1 MSIIRVTEKDLSRI
15 VKQVINNSNEK
26 KFILKEGCV
35 KSMAKIDPKTGKP
48 AYVDTITGKYCNPTT
63 TPRGVNPTDKKLTDL
78 IVVNSNPSS
87 NKTIP
92 PEYVKRIRLIFP
104 KKGTETTMLNY
115 FKKDL
120 LSLGIITG
128 FYTSLSSAISFVNTL
143 IKKNVKADEFVI
155 GSHGGGSELLITQS
169 KGDNFTFNNSFLN
182 SFKPLIHSNT
192 KVFFTA
198 CYGADNLSMLK
209 NAAETLGIG
218 VYAASGEYNYITN
231 KSEQGFYWCSPSK
244 TPQLTNRDEVI
255 TKTYGINNNQRQD
268 YNVFFIFAL
277 PTTFNSSMDDY
288 FSENRAYITIKDGVF
303 DKSIPKKIVIPL
315 DPPVASF
322 GRNLSPYNEY
332 SDKSYYAWKDVYDV
346 FDEKQEKFAYSLIT
360 QKIVDIGYEVYN
372 GISKLIEK
380 NEIIGDTKKNNVIL
394 RKQKKL
400 YGLGVKPNDYWFNKL
415 IKEKIESNEIL
426 IHVMINGKRTNI
438 KSIPVIK
445 IPNQKKITNK
455 FLIDNAFCKKV
466 PNAPISF
473 TDIDLTFLS

>member
-1 MSIIRVTEKDLSRI
+1 MAIIRVTENDLSNIIKR
-15 VKQVINNSNEK
+15 VINNSNTK

-35 KSMAKIDPKTGKP
+35 KSMAQIDPKTGKP
-48 AYVDTITGKYCNPTT
+48 AYIDTITGKYCNPTT

-78 IVVNSNPSS
+78 IVTNSN
-87 NKTIP
+87 NKNTIP

-104 KKGTETTMLNY
+104 KKGTETTMLNF

-120 LSLGIITG
+120 LGLGIITG

-155 GSHGGGSELLITQS
+155 GSHGAGSQLLMTQS
-169 KGDNFTFNNSFLN
+169 KDDNFTFDNSFLN

-198 CYGADNLSMLK
+198 CHGADNLSMLK

-218 VYAASGEYNYITN
+218 AYAASGKYNYITN

-244 TPQLTNRDEVI
+244 MPQLTNRDEVI
-255 TKTYGINNNQRQD
+255 TNTYDINNNLRED
-268 YNVFFIFAL
+268 YNVFFRFGL
-277 PTTFNSSMDDY
+277 PSTINSSFD
-288 FSENRAYITIKDGVF
+288 EIWNVNRAYITIKNGVF
-303 DKSIPKKIVIPL
+303 DKSIPKKIVITL
-315 DPPVASF
+315 DTPELSF
-322 GRNLSPYNEY
+322 GLKSIFLKSN
-332 SDKSYYAWKDVYDV
+332 SDKSYYEMKYVSGE
-346 FDEKQEKFAYSLIT
+346 FDRKEENSAKLFVIT
-360 QKIVDIGYEVYN
+360 QKIVDIGNVVYN
-372 GISKLIEK
+372 GISNLIEK

-400 YGLGVKPNDYWFNKL
+400 YGLGLGSNATWFKKL

-426 IHVMINGKRTNI
+426 IHVMINGKLTNI
-438 KSIPVIK
+438 KSLPIIK

-466 PNAPISF
+466 PKAPISF
-473 TDIDLTFLS
+473 GDIDLTFLT

>member
-1 MSIIRVTEKDLSRI
+1 
-15 VKQVINNSNEK
+15 
-26 KFILKEGCV
+26 
-35 KSMAKIDPKTGKP
+35 
-48 AYVDTITGKYCNPTT
+48 
-63 TPRGVNPTDKKLTDL
+63 
-78 IVVNSNPSS
+78 
-87 NKTIP
+87 
-92 PEYVKRIRLIFP
+92 
-104 KKGTETTMLNY
+104 MLNY

-128 FYTSLSSAISFVNTL
+128 VYTSLSSAISFVNTL

-360 QKIVDIGYEVYN
+360 QKIVDIGYVVYN

-400 YGLGVKPNDYWFNKL
+400 YGLGLGPNVTWFNKL